1 MSELNAKNTLISLMA
16 VVKNLKVPHGSRD
29 EVVKQKLSFLLLS
42 VIAVLAEDQPVLIK
56 NLQFAKTETETETRP
71 SNNVSKA
78 RPRPLKS
85 DLETGLETKNNLVN
99 AT

>member
-1 MSELNAKNTLISLMA
+1 MSELNAKNTLISRMA
-16 VVKNLKVPHGSRD
+16 VVKDLKVPHGSR

-42 VIAVLAEDQPVLIK
+42 VIAVLAETQPVSIK

-71 SNNVSKA
+71 SNNASKA

-85 DLETGLETKNNLVN
+85 DLETGLETKTNLVN